1 MHAPAPTPPQ
11 DTQFSRIIGRTRTI
25 ALLITA
31 ALLILCI
38 ALSITTRDAM
48 ENLPF
53 LKGTASGRLS
63 TSQKTFVDLRPWQ
76 TASALAPLA
85 VSNEEAEYAQEA
97 ERLADH
103 EVDQAFA
110 AALREAT
117 EKVQHTNLTGE
128 ALALSQHVT
137 QLQQIVKED
146 KSSIEDF
153 SPSPTH
159 PDKAN
164 DGDPI
169 EDTQDDL
176 EIAKAQ
182 LGLDTDQLNDAQDDL
197 ARASGDNRTQIQSEL
212 QQHEAAMKKH
222 DAGETTRKQT
232 AVLNARNYTTLAAL
246 IGAWNR
252 QLSRHTLLLEAQQQ
266 AQSDIASLTAE
277 HNALE
282 AKANAKP
289 GSNPTTTTSNIPALS
304 EQAAKLAAIKERA
317 AQRQLLSIYDDRIQ
331 TQKQLATIYGKWA
344 TQVLL
349 QHRIVLHLILNS
361 LATIAFLII
370 AVLLLDALLVR
381 LMSRPNLDRRQML
394 TLRAIFRLALQLI
407 GLAAIALVIFG
418 TPQQMPTILGL
429 VTAGLTV
436 ALQDFILGFCGWF
449 VLMGKNG
456 IRIGDWVEIN
466 GVGGEVSDIGLF
478 RTTLL
483 ETGNWT
489 DKGHP
494 TGRRVTFINSYAI
507 RGQFFNFSTTGQW
520 LWDELTVTVP
530 NADDTYAT
538 IERIHQA
545 VKQATEIEA
554 HKAEAEWKRNAPT
567 GAGGLTQFTADATVN
582 LRPSASGVDVLVRYV
597 TRASDRAESRN
608 RLFQKLLDVLRKP
621 DKSTN

>member
-85 VSNEEAEYAQEA
+85 VSNEETEYAQEA

-117 EKVQHTNLTGE
+117 EKVQHTSLTGE
-128 ALALSQHVT
+128 ALALSQHVA
-137 QLQQIVKED
+137 QLQLTVKED

-232 AVLNARNYTTLAAL
+232 AVLNAKNYTTLAAL

-282 AKANAKP
+282 ATANAKP

-381 LMSRPNLDRRQML
+381 IMSRPNLDRRQML

-507 RGQFFNFSTTGQW
+507 RGQFFNFSTAGQW